1 MNTRTLLCGLVLS
14 IFTLP
19 VTAVPSDYTQPV
31 DVRADYW
38 EASIQDNI
46 SIYRENVEVR
56 QGTMLINAGRLEANA
71 SAGRGNEVLIASG
84 NPATYSQKL
93 EDGKEVKAQAKEIR
107 YDLATRTLT
116 LTGDAELSQSGS
128 LVQGAMI
135 RYNIATQQLSA
146 ESEQNRRVTTIFTPE
161 IKDNP

>member
-1 MNTRTLLCGLVLS
+1 MNIKTLCCCMLLS
-14 IFTLP
+14 ISTLHAAP
-19 VTAVPSDYTQPV
+19 ADYTQPV
-31 DVRADYW
+31 DVRSDFW

-56 QGTMLINAGRLEANA
+56 QGSMLIKAVRLEANA

-84 NPATYSQKL
+84 SPATYSQTL
-93 EDGKEVKAQAKEIR
+93 EDGKKVTAQANEIR
-107 YDLATRTLT
+107 YDLASRTLT
-116 LTGDAELSQSGS
+116 LTGNAEMSQSGS
-128 LVQGAMI
+128 LVQGAVI

-161 IKDNP
+161 IKENP

>member
-1 MNTRTLLCGLVLS
+1 MNINTLLCGLLLS
-14 IFTLP
+14 AS
-19 VTAVPSDYTQPV
+19 AVQAAPADYTQPV
-31 DVRADYW
+31 DVRADFW

-56 QGTMLINAGRLEANA
+56 QGTMLIKAARLEANA

-84 NPATYSQKL
+84 TPATYSQTL
-93 EDGKEVKAQAKEIR
+93 EDGKAVSAQANEIR
-107 YDLATRTLT
+107 YDLASRTLT
-116 LTGDAELSQSGS
+116 LTGNAELSQSGS
-128 LVQGAMI
+128 QVQSAVI
-135 RYNIATQQLSA
+135 RYNIITQQLSA

>member
-1 MNTRTLLCGLVLS
+1 MNIKTLCCYMLFS
-14 IFTLP
+14 IGALQAAP
-19 VTAVPSDYTQPV
+19 ADYTQPV
-31 DVRADYW
+31 DVRADFW

-56 QGTMLINAGRLEANA
+56 QGSMLIKAVRLEANA

-84 NPATYSQKL
+84 TPATYSQTL
-93 EDGKEVKAQAKEIR
+93 EDGKEVTAQANEIR
-107 YDLATRTLT
+107 YDLANRILT
-116 LTGDAELSQSGS
+116 LTGNAEMSQSGS
-128 LVQGAMI
+128 LVQGAVI

-161 IKDNP
+161 IKENP

>member
-1 MNTRTLLCGLVLS
+1 MNIKILCCTVLLS
-14 IFTLP
+14 IGALQATP
-19 VTAVPSDYTQPV
+19 ADYTKPV
-31 DVRADYW
+31 DVRSDFW

-56 QGTMLINAGRLEANA
+56 QGSMLIKAVRLEANA

-84 NPATYSQKL
+84 TPATYRQTL
-93 EDGKEVKAQAKEIR
+93 EDGKEVTAQANEIR
-107 YDLATRTLT
+107 YDLASRTLT
-116 LTGDAELSQSGS
+116 LTGNAEMSQSGS
-128 LVQGAMI
+128 LVQGAVI

-161 IKDNP
+161 IKENP

>member
-1 MNTRTLLCGLVLS
+1 MNINTLLCGLLLS
-14 IFTLP
+14 AS
-19 VTAVPSDYTQPV
+19 AVQAAPADYTQPV
-31 DVRADYW
+31 DVRADFW

-56 QGTMLINAGRLEANA
+56 QGTMLIKAARLEANA

-84 NPATYSQKL
+84 KPATYSQTL
-93 EDGKEVKAQAKEIR
+93 EDGKAVSAQANEIR
-107 YDLATRTLT
+107 YDLASRTLT
-116 LTGDAELSQSGS
+116 LTGNAELSQSGS
-128 LVQGAMI
+128 QVQSAVI
-135 RYNIATQQLSA
+135 RYNIITQQLSA